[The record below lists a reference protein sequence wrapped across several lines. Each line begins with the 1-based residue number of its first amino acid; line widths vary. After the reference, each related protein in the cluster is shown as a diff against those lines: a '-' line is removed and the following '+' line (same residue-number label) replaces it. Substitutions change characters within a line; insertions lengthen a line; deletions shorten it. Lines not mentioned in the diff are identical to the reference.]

1 MNLLNKSWL
10 SSLALGSVLLSLS
23 LLVHIINMNGD
34 EGLVSTTRIFLSILI
49 WPIILKNI
57 KIKTLIK
64 FIFFFSLF
72 NSSIVCLQ
80 FYDSIFVEIIPDF
93 LKYGYFYGFD
103 SIEPFR
109 NGGIVSGL
117 QVSSILA
124 LISMFIGI
132 KYKMKYSL
140 IWLSINLFAILTGSR
155 TVLLLSTFLLL
166 FFIKKNPFKSI
177 IIIGIFF
184 QIVVSTNSFDTYL
197 RERILPAFQVALTFD
212 ASKDYSAEDTMSQ
225 YKLPSSATELLIGN
239 GYPRYSNFGGGDPF
253 ISRWLM
259 QSGLIVTASLLLLL
273 TVMFYPIIKADLRL
287 GLLFLFIVIITSVKG
302 ELITSFGVFDV
313 LVIFRFIIFP
323 QLIHP
328 PKEIKF

>member
-1 MNLLNKSWL
+1 MKSLNKSWL
-10 SSLALGSVLLSLS
+10 SNVVLAYVLFSLS

-34 EGLVSTTRIFLSILI
+34 EGLVSSTRIFLSILI
-49 WPIILKNI
+49 WPILLKNI

-80 FYDSIFVEIIPDF
+80 FYDSIFVEILPDF
-93 LKYGYFYGFD
+93 LKYGYFYGFV

-117 QVSSILA
+117 QVSSLLA
-124 LISMFIGI
+124 LISMFIGVKYKI
-132 KYKMKYSL
+132 KYSV
-140 IWLSINLFAILTGSR
+140 IWLSINLFSILTGSR

-177 IIIGIFF
+177 IIVSIFF
-184 QIVVSTNSFDTYL
+184 QIVVSTTSFDTYL
-197 RERILPAFQVALTFD
+197 RERILPAFQVALTLD

-239 GYPRYSNFGGGDPF
+239 GYPRYSNFGGKDPF

-259 QSGLIVTASLLLLL
+259 QSGLIVTTSLLVLL

-287 GLLFLFIVIITSVKG
+287 GFLFLFIVAITSVKG
-302 ELITSFGVFDV
+302 ELITAFGIFDLV
-313 LVIFRFIIFP
+313 VIFRFIIFP
-323 QLIHP
+323 QLIHL
-328 PKEIKF
+328 PKELKF

>member
-1 MNLLNKSWL
+1 MKSLNKSWL
-10 SSLALGSVLLSLS
+10 SNVVLAYVLFSLS
-23 LLVHIINMNGD
+23 LVVHIINMNGD
-34 EGLVSTTRIFLSILI
+34 EGLISTTRIFLSILI
-49 WPIILKNI
+49 WPILLKNI

-80 FYDSIFVEIIPDF
+80 FYDSIFVEILPDF

-109 NGGIVSGL
+109 NGGLVSGL
-117 QVSSILA
+117 QVSSILG
-124 LISMFIGI
+124 LISMFIGVKYKI
-132 KYKMKYSL
+132 KYSV
-140 IWLSINLFAILTGSR
+140 IWLSINLFSILTGSR

-177 IIIGIFF
+177 IIISILF
-184 QIVVSTNSFDTYL
+184 QIVVSTTSFDTYL
-197 RERILPAFQVALTFD
+197 RERILPAFQVALTLD

-239 GYPRYSNFGGGDPF
+239 SYPRYSNFGGKDPF

-259 QSGLIVTASLLLLL
+259 QSGLIVTTSLLVLL

-287 GLLFLFIVIITSVKG
+287 GLLFLFIVVITSVKG
-302 ELITSFGVFDV
+302 ELITAFGVFDI
-313 LVIFRFIIFP
+313 LVIFRFIILP
-323 QLIHP
+323 QLIHL